1 VQIGR
6 NTYPG
11 GDIEWLLR
19 FNQLWRQKTSRGSSV
34 LVTFVPSFDDL
45 GMEPQF
51 DFRSR
56 EEDVV
61 GSSLDDIEEL

>member
-34 LVTFVPSFDDL
+34 LVTFVPSFDL

-51 DFRSR
+51 EFTSR

-61 GSSLDDIEEL
+61 GSSLDAIEEL

>member
-1 VQIGR
+1 MQIGR

-34 LVTFVPSFDDL
+34 LVTFVPSFDL

-51 DFRSR
+51 EFTSR

-61 GSSLDDIEEL
+61 GSSLDAIEEL